1 VPTWNYTAV
10 HASGPVEF
18 FEEPDRL
25 LEVVNWLTNLHEE
38 NRSHPWAVSDAP
50 GAFISGQLRGI
61 VGLRMPIQKLEGKC
75 KMSQNRS
82 LADRIGVR
90 DGLAEST
97 DIEDRIV
104 ASMIPDE

>member
-1 VPTWNYTAV
+1 
-10 HASGPVEF
+10 
-18 FEEPDRL
+18 
-25 LEVVNWLTNLHEE
+25 
-38 NRSHPWAVSDAP
+38 
-50 GAFISGQLRGI
+50 
-61 VGLRMPIQKLEGKC
+61 
-75 KMSQNRS
+75 MSQNRS